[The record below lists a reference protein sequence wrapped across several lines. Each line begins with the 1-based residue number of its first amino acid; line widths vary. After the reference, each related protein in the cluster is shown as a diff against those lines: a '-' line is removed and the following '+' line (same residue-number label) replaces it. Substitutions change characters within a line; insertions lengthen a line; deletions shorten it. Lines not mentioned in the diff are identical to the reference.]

1 MSNKTRGIF
10 SIIFTLSFSSLL
22 ANPQIQ
28 RDSLLQLAESQFE
41 YEQYPAAIAIY
52 EALYEEGYFQEQI
65 LYRLAYM
72 HEQLGQFPQS
82 IFFLRKL
89 QWEMGGDH
97 INEKVNQL
105 MDKVSR
111 ERLST
116 GESWTGYRLFLKRHQ
131 KLLMLLIGICILLAT
146 VFLTLKKYRWT
157 NSLATG
163 FATFSLILT
172 CLMIEQH
179 FRTKPKAVVMRP
191 TLFYELPAYAATPK
205 SLPIGPGATVSIQAE
220 QDIWC
225 RISMGQFE
233 SWVPTSV
240 IKKL

>member
-1 MSNKTRGIF
+1 MSNKTGGIF
-10 SIIFTLSFSSLL
+10 LIIFALSFFSLL
-22 ANPQIQ
+22 ANPQTE
-28 RDSLLQLAESQFE
+28 RDSLLQLADSQFE
-41 YEQYPAAIAIY
+41 YERYPAAIAIY
-52 EALYEEGYFQEQI
+52 ESIYEEGYFQEQM

-82 IFFLRKL
+82 IFYLRKL
-89 QWEMGGDH
+89 QWEIGGEH

-131 KLLMLLIGICILLAT
+131 KLLMLLIGICIVLAT
-146 VFLTLKKYRWT
+146 VFLSTKKYSWT

-163 FATFSLILT
+163 FATFSVILA
-172 CLMIEQH
+172 CLMIDQH
-179 FRTKPKAVVMRP
+179 LHTKPKAVVMRP

-220 QDIWC
+220 QDYLVSYFHGAI
-225 RISMGQFE
+225 
-233 SWVPTSV
+233 
-240 IKKL
+240 

>member
-1 MSNKTRGIF
+1 MSNKTGGIF
-10 SIIFTLSFSSLL
+10 SIIFALSFSTLL
-22 ANPQIQ
+22 ANPQTE

-41 YEQYPAAIAIY
+41 YEQYPSAIAIY
-52 EALYEEGYFQEQI
+52 ESLYEKGYFQEQM

-82 IFFLRKL
+82 IFYLRKL
-89 QWEMGGDH
+89 QWEVGGDH
-97 INEKVNQL
+97 INEKVIQL

-116 GESWTGYRLFLKRHQ
+116 GEGWTGYRLFLKRNQ
-131 KLLMLLIGICILLAT
+131 RLLIFLTGICILLST
-146 VFLTLKKYRWT
+146 VFLFIKKSSWS

-163 FATFSLILT
+163 LATLALLIAG
-172 CLMIEQH
+172 LMIEQQI
-179 FRTKPKAVVMRP
+179 RIQPKAVVMQP

-205 SLPIGPGATVSIQAE
+205 SLPIGPGATVTIKAE

-225 RISMGQFE
+225 HISMGQFE

-240 IKKL
+240 IRKL